1 MSLNNKEWELVNF
14 MEQEYLAHGAI
25 PTADRINSV
34 GLASPDWYKQFITR
48 KEVRD
53 ALLGRGVP
61 LSFLGGGNKDVLT
74 EEQLTAANIMLDL
87 HDNRSQK
94 KKLADLSISS
104 QKWQAWLRDPGFQN
118 YLRSRAENI
127 LGDNYHE
134 ANLALLDR
142 IRSGDT
148 GAIKFYYEITGRYV
162 PNRGDSVNVP
172 ALLMKVMEIIQK
184 HVPDNEI
191 VSNIAEDFLTL
202 ASGVGVAQGPR
213 AVEGRVINL

>member
-1 MSLNNKEWELVNF
+1 MASLNNKEWELVNF
-14 MEQEYLAHGAI
+14 MEQEYLAHGNI
-25 PTADRINSV
+25 PTADRISSV
-34 GLASPDWYKQFITR
+34 GLGKPEWYREFLTR
-48 KEVRD
+48 QVVRE

-61 LSFLGGGNKDVLT
+61 LSLLGGSSSDVLT

-94 KKLADLSISS
+94 KKLADLGLSS

-118 YLRSRAENI
+118 YMRLRAENI

-148 GAIKFYYEITGRYV
+148 SAIKFYYEITGRYV

-184 HVPDNEI
+184 HVPDNE
-191 VSNIAEDFLTL
+191 VVAGIADEFLTL
-202 ASGVGVAQGPR
+202 ASGVGVGQSR
-213 AVEGRVINL
+213 AIEGKVINL